1 MAISSISRAEFNRMF
16 TFDSELAPYI
26 GDEVEWYADDDK
38 NVIGVIAR
46 GVSGSSW
53 SYAILRRNV
62 LGDFIASTLG
72 KDFFMDLQIAL
83 AACLRDMAAAYVGQD
98 RAVSQRETDFWRDAD
113 GTIRRRDA
121 GREH

>member
-1 MAISSISRAEFNRMF
+1 MAINSISRAEFNRMF

-26 GDEVEWYADDDK
+26 GEEVEWYADDAE

-53 SYAILRRNV
+53 SYAILRRNL
-62 LGDFIASTLG
+62 LGDFVASTLG

-83 AACLRDMAAAYVGQD
+83 AACLWEMAAAYDGQD
-98 RAVSQRETDFWRDAD
+98 RVASQRD
-113 GTIRRRDA
+113 
-121 GREH
+121 